1 VSAATPTAVGPRGR
15 RGYAGTVS
23 AATAA
28 TRPAVSRTDRVVG
41 RLTPRLVLGV
51 AIANLVAQA
60 VIILTG
66 GVVRL
71 TASGLGCSTWPECEP
86 GEFTPVFHE
95 AATIHPFIEFGNRTL
110 TGVLVVIALAL
121 AVLVLFSPATRA
133 RTVRFRV
140 LGLIPLVGVLVQAVI
155 GGITVLVDLHPAVV
169 GGHFVIS
176 AALVWGSAVLVARLR
191 EGDGPR
197 TPTLDAPGW
206 RAAVIRRTPVV
217 YAVLTA
223 IVVVLGV
230 ITTGAGPHSGDSEVG
245 YRFPVD
251 PALTARFHALSVWA
265 FVAGLVVVLLA
276 IHGRGVQRVTTT
288 APGARTPR
296 VRRAWWILLAV
307 TLSQGLIGYVQYFTG
322 LPIGLVAI
330 HLFGSAGLVA
340 ATTFA
345 VLSLRTRPSSTP

>member
-1 VSAATPTAVGPRGR
+1 MS
-15 RGYAGTVS
+15 
-23 AATAA
+23 AA

-140 LGLIPLVGVLVQAVI
+140 LGLIPLVGVLIQAVI

-197 TPTLDAPGW
+197 TPTLVAEGR
-206 RAAVIRRTPVV
+206 RATVIRTAPVV
-217 YAVLTA
+217 MGVLTT

-251 PALTARFHALSVWA
+251 PALIARFHALSVWV
-265 FVAGLVVVLLA
+265 FVAALVVVLVA
-276 IHGRGVQRVTTT
+276 IHGRRVRTVTQT
-288 APGARTPR
+288 ASGARTPR

-307 TLSQGLIGYVQYFTG
+307 TLAQGLIGYVQYFTG

-345 VLSLRTRPSSTP
+345 VLSLRTRPSLHR